1 MVAYVVAQGS
11 ERPVHVLGT
20 VLSLVAL
27 EEALTAELF
36 LEKSSVLVKS
46 PLDPGDAASF
56 THPQLLAHQ
65 PDEAFIVGH
74 QNHTTL
80 KDRRPGST
88 QGAPKG
94 C

>member
-46 PLDPGDAASF
+46 PLDPGDAACF
-56 THPQLLAHQ
+56 THPQLSAHQ
-65 PDEAFIVGH
+65 SDEAFIVGH

-80 KDRRPGST
+80 KDRRPGGT